1 MLNFKGYYLKI
12 KKCFNKMPVKKHL
25 PRKSLSI
32 KDFKAV
38 FEHK

>member
-12 KKCFNKMPVKKHL
+12 KKCFNKMQVKKQL